1 MEFKVGDVVDWC
13 GVRGYIA
20 SEDADGDGFL
30 LVMFPT
36 VINEMERNAYFEKNG
51 KYRNW
56 HAEPSLKLIESPK
69 KRKKVKKYQV
79 LYRSRS
85 NYYGLTMT
93 AFESQEQFEQ
103 TTKFYSNPP
112 TFIKLLEETMVEE

>member
-1 MEFKVGDVVDWC
+1 MEFKIGDIVEWC

-36 VINEMERNAYFEKNG
+36 AINQIERNAYFEKNG

-69 KRKKVKKYQV
+69 KRKKVKKYKV
-79 LYRSRS
+79 LFKDQLGEWQMSSSHYKTVQDFDCV
-85 NYYGLTMT
+85 NIYEDKHTLP
-93 AFESQEQFEQ
+93 Q
-103 TTKFYSNPP
+103 TQ
-112 TFIKLLEETMVEE
+112 IEVEE